1 MYLPSGVAAIIT
13 RDRNVV
19 FRDRIKSTYTGLSGK
34 VSGLRILRSFRFRIF
49 LMMLVIGII
58 PSLLIRAAILYS
70 YENRAIS
77 VRESEVQN
85 QLGIIANH
93 LIAYDYLK
101 NPSNEAIN
109 AELEQMSNLYDGRI
123 LIIGGNFKAI
133 KDTNGV
139 SIGKTI
145 ISEEVIKCFK
155 GQKVVNYDFK
165 NGYIEMTTPIIET
178 VKDEDGGEDKEI
190 VRGVMLT
197 SVSTDTIAM
206 TMRILSRVAW
216 TIDVV
221 MIAIIFAIAMLFSR
235 VLTKPFNKV
244 TAAINDVREGF
255 SDEALSVPDYAET
268 EHIVDAFNKVLA
280 RMRALDESRQEFVA
294 NVSHELKTPI
304 TSVKILAESLN
315 QSEDAPVEL
324 YREFLSDIVGEI
336 DREDKIISDLLTLV
350 RLDKTNT
357 DINLS
362 RENINEMLE
371 LILKRLKP
379 IAVKDDIELIYESAR
394 EVVTDV
400 DEVKLNLA
408 FTNLIENA
416 IKYNRQ
422 GGSVHVTLDC
432 DHRFFTVTIQDT
444 GIGIPEEEKEH
455 IFERFYRVDKS
466 HSREIGGTG
475 LGLSI
480 ARNIIIMHRGT
491 VSVDSVPGEGS
502 VFTVKVPML

>member
-1 MYLPSGVAAIIT
+1 MSIS
-13 RDRNVV
+13 DR
-19 FRDRIKSTYTGLSGK
+19 FKGLYTGL
-34 VSGLRILRSFRFRIF
+34 VSKIGSIHLLRSFRFRIF
-49 LMMLVIGII
+49 VLMLVIGVI
-58 PSLLIRAAILYS
+58 PSIFIRAAILSS

-85 QLGIIANH
+85 QLGIIAKH
-93 LIAYDYLK
+93 LITYDYLRD
-101 NPSNEAIN
+101 PTNEAIN

-139 SIGKTI
+139 SAGKI
-145 ISEEVIKCFK
+145 IVSEEVIKCFK
-155 GQKVVNYDFK
+155 GQKVVNYDSK
-165 NGYIEMTTPIIET
+165 NGYIEMTTPITET
-178 VKDEDGGEDKEI
+178 VTDEETGANTDV
-190 VRGVMLT
+190 VRGVMLS

-206 TMRILSRVAW
+206 TMRIIGRVAW
-216 TIDVV
+216 TIDIVV
-221 MIAIIFAIAMLFSR
+221 IAIVFAIAMLFSR

-244 TAAINDVREGF
+244 TGAISEVGEGF
-255 SDEALSVPDYAET
+255 TDEALSVPDYAET

-304 TSVKILAESLN
+304 TSMKILADSLM
-315 QSEDAPVEL
+315 EGPDKPVEL
-324 YREFLSDIVGEI
+324 YREFMEDIAGEI

-357 DINLS
+357 DLDLSSNSINAM
-362 RENINEMLE
+362 IEM
-371 LILKRLKP
+371 ILKRLKP
-379 IAVKDDIELIYESAR
+379 IAAGAGVELIFESAR
-394 EVVTDV
+394 EVVTGV

-408 FTNLIENA
+408 LTNLIENA
-416 IKYNRQ
+416 IKYNRP
-422 GGSVHVTLDC
+422 GGSVYVSLDC
-432 DHRFFTVTIQDT
+432 DHQYFTVEIKDT
-444 GIGIPEEEKEH
+444 GIGMPEEALEH

-480 ARNIIIMHRGT
+480 ARNIIMMHRGT
-491 VSVDSVPGEGS
+491 VSVESVTGEGS
-502 VFTVKVPML
+502 VFTVKVPLV

>member
-1 MYLPSGVAAIIT
+1 MSIS
-13 RDRNVV
+13 DR
-19 FRDRIKSTYTGLSGK
+19 FKGLYTGL
-34 VSGLRILRSFRFRIF
+34 VSKIGSIHLLRSFRFRIF
-49 LMMLVIGII
+49 VLMLVIGVI
-58 PSLLIRAAILYS
+58 PSIFIRAAILSS

-85 QLGIIANH
+85 QLGIIAKH
-93 LIAYDYLK
+93 LITYDYLRD
-101 NPSNEAIN
+101 PTNEAIN

-139 SIGKTI
+139 SAGKI
-145 ISEEVIKCFK
+145 IVSEEVIKCFK
-155 GQKVVNYDFK
+155 GQKVVNYDSK
-165 NGYIEMTTPIIET
+165 NGYIEMTTPITET
-178 VKDEDGGEDKEI
+178 VTDEETGANTDV
-190 VRGVMLT
+190 VRGVMLS

-206 TMRILSRVAW
+206 TMRIIGRVAW
-216 TIDVV
+216 TIDIVV
-221 MIAIIFAIAMLFSR
+221 IAIVFAIAMLFSR

-244 TAAINDVREGF
+244 TGAISEVGEGF
-255 SDEALSVPDYAET
+255 TDEALSVPDYAET

-304 TSVKILAESLN
+304 TSMKILADSLM
-315 QSEDAPVEL
+315 EGPDKPVEL
-324 YREFLSDIVGEI
+324 YREFMEDIAGEI

-357 DINLS
+357 DLDLSSNSINAM
-362 RENINEMLE
+362 IEM
-371 LILKRLKP
+371 ILKRLKP
-379 IAVKDDIELIYESAR
+379 IAAGAEVELIFESAR
-394 EVVTDV
+394 EVVTGV

-408 FTNLIENA
+408 LTNLIENA
-416 IKYNRQ
+416 IKYNRP
-422 GGSVHVTLDC
+422 GGSVYVSLDC
-432 DHRFFTVTIQDT
+432 DHQYFIVEIKDT
-444 GIGIPEEEKEH
+444 GIGIPEEALEH

-480 ARNIIIMHRGT
+480 ARNIIMMHRGT
-491 VSVDSVPGEGS
+491 VSVESVTGEGS
-502 VFTVKVPML
+502 VFTVKVPLV